1 MKAISIKNP
10 YATQIM
16 RGTKIIEYRSW
27 DTKHRGDLLI
37 CSSADP
43 KVPGMLSGYA
53 LCIVN
58 LVDTIYN
65 AAEAVY
71 EWHLTDVRKIKAF
84 PVKGKLNFFDVD
96 DALIHYPGEKA
107 VEEQEETPIPQPT
120 VQTAIPQMPG
130 MPKMIDNI
138 NLEIKL
144 TQPQLDEAVLRQ
156 IDKEIPYHILF
167 VLSYGN
173 KVQAW
178 TGYKEA
184 AESGKKAFK
193 VNKYY
198 HTEWMLEDELI
209 LDIEGL
215 NMDAVWDNFIIQIG
229 GVELEQGNDLAE
241 QIAVDERKEKLI
253 KEIEKLEKQ
262 ARNEKQPNKKF
273 ELAQK
278 VKALKEKLN
287 SP

>member
-1 MKAISIKNP
+1 MLGFPQTTEFNKRIPKQKFYENIDVSPALKRVFVEQIK
-10 YATQIM
+10 
-16 RGTKIIEYRSW
+16 
-27 DTKHRGDLLI
+27 
-37 CSSADP
+37 
-43 KVPGMLSGYA
+43 
-53 LCIVN
+53 
-58 LVDTIYN
+58 
-65 AAEAVY
+65 
-71 EWHLTDVRKIKAF
+71 
-84 PVKGKLNFFDVD
+84 
-96 DALIHYPGEKA
+96 LIHWRNKLAETTLNIAPGQA
-107 VEEQEETPIPQPT
+107 VTEIEVI
-120 VQTAIPQMPG
+120 
-130 MPKMIDNI
+130 
-138 NLEIKL
+138 EIKL

-215 NMDAVWDNFIIQIG
+215 NMDAVWDNFIIQVG
-229 GVELEQGNDLAE
+229 GVELEQGNDLSE
-241 QIAVDERKEKLI
+241 QIELDDRKVQLAKD
-253 KEIEKLEKQ
+253 IEKLEKQ

-273 ELAQK
+273 QLAQQ
-278 VKALKEKLN
+278 VKALKKQLAELG
-287 SP
+287 

>member
-138 NLEIKL
+138 NLH
-144 TQPQLDEAVLRQ
+144 PARQ
-156 IDKEIPYHILF
+156 C
-167 VLSYGN
+167 
-173 KVQAW
+173 
-178 TGYKEA
+178 
-184 AESGKKAFK
+184 AFC
-193 VNKYY
+193 
-198 HTEWMLEDELI
+198 LC
-209 LDIEGL
+209 
-215 NMDAVWDNFIIQIG
+215 
-229 GVELEQGNDLAE
+229 
-241 QIAVDERKEKLI
+241 
-253 KEIEKLEKQ
+253 
-262 ARNEKQPNKKF
+262 
-273 ELAQK
+273 
-278 VKALKEKLN
+278 
-287 SP
+287 

>member
-138 NLEIKL
+138 NLRVRDDLEETITKKSKL
-144 TQPQLDEAVLRQ
+144 R
-156 IDKEIPYHILF
+156 I
-167 VLSYGN
+167 
-173 KVQAW
+173 
-178 TGYKEA
+178 A
-184 AESGKKAFK
+184 AACFSIYAYEELKKRS
-193 VNKYY
+193 
-198 HTEWMLEDELI
+198 I
-209 LDIEGL
+209 
-215 NMDAVWDNFIIQIG
+215 
-229 GVELEQGNDLAE
+229 
-241 QIAVDERKEKLI
+241 
-253 KEIEKLEKQ
+253 
-262 ARNEKQPNKKF
+262 
-273 ELAQK
+273 
-278 VKALKEKLN
+278 
-287 SP
+287 